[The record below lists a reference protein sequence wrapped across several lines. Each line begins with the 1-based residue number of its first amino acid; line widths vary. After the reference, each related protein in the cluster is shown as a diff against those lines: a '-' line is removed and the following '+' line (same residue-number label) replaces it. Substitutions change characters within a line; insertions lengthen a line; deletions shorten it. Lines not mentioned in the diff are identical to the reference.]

1 MTCYGI
7 PLLET
12 RLAASVEKAAK
23 MARELGFPIV
33 IKATRP
39 GLVHKS
45 ELGGVQLGL
54 ADESAVRQ
62 AYRAISDALGEVGPE
77 VALQP
82 MVQTGVELVVG
93 VAHDQLFGSVVLI
106 GLGGV
111 HTDLL
116 GDRSFR
122 ALPLTDRDAA
132 AMWRELHAAPL
143 LTGYHGAP
151 AMDTDRLEQL
161 LLRVAQLAEDFPE
174 VTELDLNPV
183 VAVSAGVAALDVK
196 LRLQPVEDEP
206 DPYLRSLA
214 TRGVRPPNH

>member
-1 MTCYGI
+1 MRRSFGQI
-7 PLLET
+7 D
-12 RLAASVEKAAK
+12 
-23 MARELGFPIV
+23 
-33 IKATRP
+33 
-39 GLVHKS
+39 
-45 ELGGVQLGL
+45 VQLRL

-62 AYRAISDALGEVGPE
+62 AYLAISDGLGEVGPE

-82 MVQTGVELVVG
+82 MVQTGLELVVG
-93 VAHDQLFGSVVLI
+93 VAHDQLFGSVVMI

-143 LTGYHGAP
+143 LTGYRGAP

-161 LLRVAQLAEDFPE
+161 LLRVAQLAEDLPE

-214 TRGVRPPNH
+214 TQGVRPPNH